1 MYQSTYLISL
11 YFLVMFS
18 FFYCLII
25 ALISPQLFSFS
36 MGVWTVFSHF
46 HFSYVDAR
54 LYVDHENSHLYSV
67 SNDDFERPCTKHC
80 PCLPLRER
88 AHSDPYVFSL
98 ATNPFYLWLI
108 CTIFTE
114 AGEEFVPKTLTQLY
128 TWVMLVFAHR

>member
-1 MYQSTYLISL
+1 
-11 YFLVMFS
+11 MFS
-18 FFYCLII
+18 FLLFDNSLDFSSTVLFFYGCLDR
-25 ALISPQLFSFS
+25 
-36 MGVWTVFSHF
+36 FSHF